1 MPDQGTAISTTAP
14 LPPDR
19 LLAEG
24 RHACIAPW
32 AHLAVATNGDLLPC
46 CEATAPLGSLRTHDI
61 ATLWQSEAME
71 AFRATLRADRPDP
84 RCAKCHKIERS
95 GGRSHRQIL
104 NGQFAA
110 HAGRIAQAGPV
121 PPPVSLDIRFGN
133 LCNLACRT
141 CWHGSS
147 SRWFADARRLGW
159 TAGPEALVTAF
170 PDTESGLA
178 ALRPLLP
185 TVGWIYWAGGEPMMM
200 EEHYRILE
208 ELIALGRRDVVLG
221 YTTNGT
227 TLRLGGRD
235 VLALWPHFDEVTV
248 ELSADAAGARGELIR
263 HGLDWDRFAATL
275 AEIRARCPHVRI
287 QFGIAVSVLNVAVV
301 DALYQRLAALM
312 EGAPFAIRLHPVQ
325 DPAHYSVRILPRAMK
340 AAIAARLLAHAATI
354 EAAERPVPGQQS
366 ASTQFRQLVAFM
378 QAADES
384 AVLPRFRAVT
394 QKLDALRGQDT
405 AATCPELAP
414 LLHPP
419 PSPAWRRG
427 VDRLRQLSRR
437 GLAALRR

>member
-1 MPDQGTAISTTAP
+1 MPDRGTAITATAP

-32 AHLAVATNGDLLPC
+32 THLAVATNGDLLPC
-46 CEATAPLGSLRTHDI
+46 CEATAPLGSLRAHDI
-61 ATLWQSEAME
+61 ATLWQGEAME

-84 RCAKCHKIERS
+84 RCAKCHEIERS
-95 GGRSHRQIL
+95 GGRSYRQLL
-104 NGQFAA
+104 NGQLAT

-121 PPPVSLDIRFGN
+121 PPPVSLDVRFGN

-147 SRWFADARRLGW
+147 SRWFADAHKLGW
-159 TAGPEALVTAF
+159 TAGPEALVAAF
-170 PDTESGLA
+170 PDVESGVA

-185 TVGWIYWAGGEPMMM
+185 TVERIYWAGGEPMMM

-235 VLALWPHFDEVTV
+235 VLALWPHFDDVTV
-248 ELSADAAGARGELIR
+248 ELSADATGARGGLIR

-287 QFGIAVSVLNVAVV
+287 QFGITVSVFNVAVV
-301 DALYQRLAALM
+301 DALYQALAALM
-312 EGAPFAIRLHPVQ
+312 EGAPFGIRLHPVQ
-325 DPAHYSVRILPRAMK
+325 DPAHYAVRILPRAMK
-340 AAIAARLLAHAATI
+340 DALAARLLAHADAI
-354 EAAERPVPGQQS
+354 EPGERPVPRMPPAAG
-366 ASTQFRQLVAFM
+366 QFRQLVAFM
-378 QAADES
+378 READDT
-384 AVLPRFRAVT
+384 ALLPRFRANT
-394 QKLDALRGQDT
+394 AKLDALRGQDT

-414 LLHPP
+414 LLHP
-419 PSPAWRRG
+419 SPRWRRAL
-427 VDRLRQLSRR
+427 DRLTRLPHGPR
-437 GLAALRR
+437 